1 MWRKQLFETPV
12 RKVGQMGD
20 TSIIRNKER
29 PRKTIG
35 QREILASRYLA
46 HPFQH
51 SILLVEIQHERIQA
65 HQIYM
70 GST

>member
-1 MWRKQLFETPV
+1 
-12 RKVGQMGD
+12 MGD